1 MSTKKLKNL
10 LKRWI
15 LVISFYSF
23 LSCGKEGLPHPPL
36 PKEKLVK
43 DVNFKQEGE
52 EIKID
57 LNIPE
62 IFLGGKMFVYLAKV
76 KNTQKKEMPIPPA
89 EAIFKKKNQIIERNI
104 KEKELKFNFQKD
116 ELELDYNY
124 STFWGFILKGK
135 KIEEKT
141 KVFQFLFLEKQEKP
155 LIENVSFEEDGILF
169 YLKIEENCKN
179 LLIKKELE
187 NGIPVVVDLKK
198 RDESLFIDENV
209 LHNRNYRYS
218 FYCYKEDKNHLSEPS
233 IYEIN
238 YKYEF
243 KPKPPQDVMFLEEK
257 ESIRIEFKKVERTTK
272 YKVYEKCPSDE
283 YWKLIMETEKNILF
297 FEKKFCKFGVSS
309 MNEAGLESEIIE
321 AKEY

>member
-1 MSTKKLKNL
+1 MSTKKLKTL
-10 LKRWI
+10 LKSWI

-23 LSCGKEGLPHPPL
+23 LSCGKEGVPHPPL

-57 LNIPE
+57 LDIPE
-62 IFLGGKMFVYLAKV
+62 IFLEGKISIYFAKV
-76 KNTQKKEMPIPPA
+76 KNTQKKEMPIPPK
-89 EAIFKKKNQIIERNI
+89 EAIFKKKNQIFERNL
-104 KEKELKFNFQKD
+104 KEKKFKLNFQKN
-116 ELELDYNY
+116 ELGLDYDY

-135 KIEEKT
+135 KVEEKT
-141 KVFQFLFLEKQEKP
+141 KIFQFLFFEKQEKP

-169 YLKIEENCKN
+169 KLKREENCKN

-198 RDESLFIDENV
+198 RDENFLLDENV
-209 LHNRNYRYS
+209 SHNRNYKYS
-218 FYCYKEDKNHLSEPS
+218 FYCYKEDQNHLSEPS

-257 ESIRIEFKKVERTTK
+257 ESIRIEFKKVEKAIK
-272 YKVYEKCPSDE
+272 YKIYEKCSSDE
-283 YWKLIMETEKNILF
+283 SWKLVMETEKNILF

-309 MNEAGLESEIIE
+309 INEAGLESEIIE